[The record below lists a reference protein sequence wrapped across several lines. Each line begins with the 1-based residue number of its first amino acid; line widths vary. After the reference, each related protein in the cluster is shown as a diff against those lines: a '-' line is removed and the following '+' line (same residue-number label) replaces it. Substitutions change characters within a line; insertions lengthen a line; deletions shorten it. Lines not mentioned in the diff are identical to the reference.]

1 MDGSQGNGD
10 AAGFRNR
17 MAASRAVKK
26 VKKALPETPEK
37 RAEIVKKISASPRTR
52 KHLVKAGAMTTPE
65 EEKET
70 KSLRAM
76 AADIKEGL
84 EKEKRSGSNEKRT
97 ALRAFKSLAFGQN
110 VKKSCAQRSLSQ
122 VVSLN
127 RKSIGRGI
135 KRRMEILK
143 GEEPS
148 WLVSKRK
155 ARFDA
160 VPEEVK
166 REVYDFWTTQA
177 SRPTGDKK
185 DFVRYRTGKSQYT
198 EHAKH
203 ILEKSQTEAFLEFQ
217 ALHPGIKIK
226 QRKFESLK
234 PFFVKAAKERDRK
247 SCLCR
252 KHVEIK
258 IVFGDCMKF
267 RKAALKERDHDGV
280 NVLATITEA
289 AELTL
294 CPKAE
299 EDPYHKLACLERE
312 CEHCGVHLM
321 KLLPEEE
328 SNEGTV
334 IWRCYEYVSTRKFL
348 ANGQEK
354 KKLALVTKETP
365 PSEMFGYFNN
375 LMKDYPMH
383 SFMAKWQCN
392 QLDTLLE
399 HLPID
404 HAVAIHDYSEG
415 YTCRS
420 QDETV

>member
-37 RAEIVKKISASPRTR
+37 RAEIIKKISASPRTR

-84 EKEKRSGSNEKRT
+84 EEEKRSGSNEKRT

-185 DFVRYRTGKSQYT
+185 DFVRYCTGKSQYT

-267 RKAALKERDHDGV
+267 RKAALKER
-280 NVLATITEA
+280 
-289 AELTL
+289 
-294 CPKAE
+294 
-299 EDPYHKLACLERE
+299 
-312 CEHCGVHLM
+312 
-321 KLLPEEE
+321 
-328 SNEGTV
+328 S
-334 IWRCYEYVSTRKFL
+334 
-348 ANGQEK
+348 
-354 KKLALVTKETP
+354 
-365 PSEMFGYFNN
+365 
-375 LMKDYPMH
+375 
-383 SFMAKWQCN
+383 
-392 QLDTLLE
+392 
-399 HLPID
+399 
-404 HAVAIHDYSEG
+404 
-415 YTCRS
+415 
-420 QDETV
+420 